1 MREKKGR
8 GGRGANEKDR
18 VRKPD
23 STHTHTNTHSPTHI
37 FQASSC
43 LQPPVAAAAAP
54 DQSGLSPVIRNWK
67 CAALRQ
73 GPNVDSPKQTH
84 HTGTARELDKLKFS
98 SLVLISQGL
107 NLAIDSLF
115 R

>member
-8 GGRGANEKDR
+8 GGWGANEKAR

>member
-8 GGRGANEKDR
+8 GGANEKDR
-18 VRKPD
+18 GRKPD
-23 STHTHTNTHSPTHI
+23 SMHTHTNTHSPTHI

-43 LQPPVAAAAAP
+43 LQPPVAAAP